1 VERGAARS
9 SPWRRDAQ
17 EEPMPEAV
25 LLLLLV
31 EEEGV
36 EPIVPVR
43 GVREEVVDWLVVVV
57 RGSSKVLRSAVR
69 GGEEVS

>member
-1 VERGAARS
+1 M
-9 SPWRRDAQ
+9 RDAQ
-17 EEPMPEAV
+17 EEPMLPEV
-25 LLLLLV
+25 LLLLLLFV

-43 GVREEVVDWLVVVV
+43 GVREEVVVDWLVVVA

-69 GGEEVS
+69 GGEG

>member
-1 VERGAARS
+1 M
-9 SPWRRDAQ
+9 RDAQ
-17 EEPMPEAV
+17 EEPMLPEV
-25 LLLLLV
+25 LLLLLLFV

-43 GVREEVVDWLVVVV
+43 GVREEVVDWLVVVA

-69 GGEEVS
+69 GGEG